1 MTFLESLGIDQSYVY
16 VMVMFVAIFLFI
28 CSLIKNNIVRAVV
41 ATVGVVF
48 IAAQMCA
55 EIGRASCRERV

>member
-1 MTFLESLGIDQSYVY
+1 MPFLESLGIDQSYVY

-41 ATVGVVF
+41 ALGN
-48 IAAQMCA
+48 AYAHLNDLEGC
-55 EIGRASCRERV
+55 